1 MDTVLAAKQKLRGFI
16 VTDFLTV
23 YNQFIFGCDPGVI

>member
-1 MDTVLAAKQKLRGFI
+1 MDTVLATTWKLRGFI

-23 YNQFIFGCDPGVI
+23 CNQFIFGCGPGVI